1 MTVVDDELAQRRD
14 ARGGGETPPD
24 AEPGADPPAEDEP
37 GEGQGEDEGDGDSGG
52 EPEAVAEPKPPKLLQ
67 EPIPGVWD
75 AISSDFGGAA
85 PDRSE
90 IRLLGGKMPI
100 DGSFPKG
107 TEIDLLVRVRI
118 TGTLGQDLEDA
129 YGTRGGTVRRH
140 FARMIRVQKVN

>member
-1 MTVVDDELAQRRD
+1 MTVVDDELAERRE
-14 ARGGGETPPD
+14 ARGGGETHD
-24 AEPGADPPAEDEP
+24 ADPPADPPTEGGEP
-37 GEGQGEDEGDGDSGG
+37 GEGEGEG
-52 EPEAVAEPKPPKLLQ
+52 EPEAAAEPPKPKLLQ
-67 EPIPGVWD
+67 EPIPGVWE